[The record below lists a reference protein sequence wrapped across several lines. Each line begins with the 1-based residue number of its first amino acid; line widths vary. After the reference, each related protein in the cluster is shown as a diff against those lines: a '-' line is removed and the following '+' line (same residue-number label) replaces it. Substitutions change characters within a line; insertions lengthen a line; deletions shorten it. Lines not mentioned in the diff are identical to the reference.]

1 MVFVL
6 AGFQQK
12 ENLRHYRFEG
22 ILDDRTRV
30 DYVVIAD
37 LGLLRKYQIGL
48 QEAPLLCLHL
58 LQTEGESSESR
69 HLTFSEDGMRKY
81 ANDRAAA
88 KEAAALKAK
97 KHRYIPKPNSSTH
110 HA

>member
-22 ILDDRTRV
+22 IADDRTRV
-30 DYVVIAD
+30 DYFVVAD
-37 LGLLRKYQIGL
+37 LVLLRKYQIGL
-48 QEAPLLCLHL
+48 QDAPLLCLHL
-58 LQTEGESSESR
+58 LQSEGESSETR
-69 HLTFSEDGMRKY
+69 RLTFSEDAMRKY
-81 ANDRAAA
+81 AGDRAAA

-97 KHRYIPKPNSSTH
+97 KHRYIPKPNSSAH